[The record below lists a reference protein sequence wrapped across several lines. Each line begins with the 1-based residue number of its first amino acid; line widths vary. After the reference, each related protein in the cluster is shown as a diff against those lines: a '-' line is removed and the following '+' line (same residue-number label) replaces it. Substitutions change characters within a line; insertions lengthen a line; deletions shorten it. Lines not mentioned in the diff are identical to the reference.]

1 MAWNSR
7 AVRTVTKAGGRREE
21 WLQSSREA
29 VCQPGQPEGW
39 AALYLR
45 NISESAQVNGVLMSD
60 LFGDNSSSVRDGAS
74 VSSSVK

>member
-7 AVRTVTKAGGRREE
+7 ADRTVTKAGGRWEE
-21 WLQSSREA
+21 WLRSSREA

-39 AALYLR
+39 AALYSQ
-45 NISESAQVNGVLMSD
+45 NISELAQVNGVLMSD
-60 LFGDNSSSVRDGAS
+60 LFGDYSSTVRDGAS